1 MFYYSLPRLVDHP
14 GQYFIG
20 GDNIILVV
28 QFSTFVKGLVTGAY
42 RLLDLDDKKIKTQC
56 LFRFSQPITFILLS
70 KEHCSSRY
78 LSFDQI

>member
-28 QFSTFVKGLVTGAY
+28 EFSIFVKV
-42 RLLDLDDKKIKTQC
+42 LLKRDLDDKKTKIPC
-56 LFRFSQPITFILLS
+56 LFCFSQLITFVLLT
-70 KEHCSSRY
+70 KEHLSSQY
-78 LSFDQI
+78 FSFSD

>member
-28 QFSTFVKGLVTGAY
+28 EFSIFVKVI
-42 RLLDLDDKKIKTQC
+42 RDLDKRNKNSMFVLIFETNHIC
-56 LFRFSQPITFILLS
+56 TFNKRASLKSI
-70 KEHCSSRY
+70 
-78 LSFDQI
+78 F